1 MDAYAALAIVLVAVI
16 SLAVLLVAVA
26 PAGSAG
32 RLDRLCQRR
41 GAAPEADPFASH
53 RALLG
58 QVCTTRSVR
67 VDRYV
72 GTADA
77 PGPDGP
83 ATRIQ
88 VRQNG
93 EEDLPAGSTA
103 LIYDYEP
110 DGGYYWVAAYD
121 PRHDQSD
128 GG

>member
-1 MDAYAALAIVLVAVI
+1 MDAYAALAIVAVAVVSLVVVLVA
-16 SLAVLLVAVA
+16 AA
-26 PAGSAG
+26 PAGSPG
-32 RLDRLCQRR
+32 RLDRLCPRR
-41 GAAPEADPFASH
+41 GAELDPFATH

-67 VDRYV
+67 VDRFV

-77 PGPDGP
+77 PGPDGS
-83 ATRIQ
+83 ATLIQ

-93 EEDLPAGSTA
+93 EEELPPGSTA

-121 PRHDQSD
+121 PRHDLSD
-128 GG
+128 GT

>member
-1 MDAYAALAIVLVAVI
+1 MDAYAALAIALIAVVLLV
-16 SLAVLLVAVA
+16 VLLVAVV
-26 PAGSAG
+26 PAGSPG
-32 RLDRLCQRR
+32 RLVRLCPRR
-41 GAAPEADPFASH
+41 GSEPDPFATH

-77 PGPDGP
+77 PGPDGA

-93 EEDLPAGSTA
+93 EEDLPPGSTA

-121 PRHDQSD
+121 PRHDLSD

>member
-1 MDAYAALAIVLVAVI
+1 MDAYAALAIALVAVV
-16 SLAVLLVAVA
+16 LLVVLLVAVV
-26 PAGSAG
+26 PAGSPG
-32 RLDRLCQRR
+32 WLVRLRPRR
-41 GAAPEADPFASH
+41 GEDPDPFATH

-58 QVCTTRSVR
+58 QLCTTSSVR

-77 PGPDGP
+77 PGPDGS

-93 EEDLPAGSTA
+93 EEELPAGSIA

-121 PRHDQSD
+121 PRHDPSD